1 MHHKRQ
7 KKSII
12 RGDIV
17 AEEFFDLRVFII
29 GILRKWRIIVF
40 MMMLLLALGG
50 MFGLI
55 RQGNIA
61 MYSLAGL
68 AGGFV
73 AGIVIIFFIDVM
85 STKIDGIRE
94 YRKIMRVGLG
104 MAIPNEKNCGKFA
117 FVDNWIDRI
126 DGSTIP
132 QMTADEALS
141 KLCAD
146 VVLALGENVNGFRL
160 CITGTVPQPTLSWLH
175 SSISETLL
183 KSGVECVLGGS
194 LLSSADTV
202 LLLKECCGILLVGQQ
217 GHSTRHEAELEAAL
231 IKSSGLGIVA
241 LAWVK

>member
-1 MHHKRQ
+1 MTE
-7 KKSII
+7 
-12 RGDIV
+12 D
-17 AEEFFDLRVFII
+17 FFDLRVFII

-40 MMMLLLALGG
+40 MMMLLCVLGG

-55 RQGNIA
+55 VQGKIA
-61 MYSLAGL
+61 MHSLAGL

-73 AGIVIIFFIDVM
+73 AGIVVKFFIDVM

-104 MAIPNEKNCGKFA
+104 MAIPSEKTRGKFA
-117 FVDNWIDRI
+117 FVDNWIDRV
-126 DGSTIP
+126 DGSTVP
-132 QMTADEALS
+132 QMPADEAIN
-141 KLCAD
+141 KLGAD
-146 VVLALGENVNGFRL
+146 IVMALGEKANGYRL
-160 CITGTVPQPTLSWLH
+160 CMTGTVPQPTLSWLH

-183 KSGVECVLGGS
+183 QSGIECVLGRS

-202 LLLKECCGILLVGQQ
+202 LLLKECSGILLVGQQ